1 MNKKEVFLTLCTAIQ
16 DFELK
21 FISRVFHNSNLCI
34 IYCKYFNGLFGIIEP
49 DLAGSMFNF

>member
-21 FISRVFHNSNLCI
+21 FISRVFHNSNLCV
-34 IYCKYFNGLFGIIEP
+34 IYWQYFNGLFGIIEP